1 MKKFL
6 SMLMAIMMV
15 VQLLPVSALAD
26 TSTSG
31 VTLVTAQ
38 EPASAFEVAQK
49 AIDDASHP
57 LLQVGAEVQEGPFA
71 TGEDFIYE
79 ITCVREPSPVYQ
91 ATHEG
96 MLPCFTEYKNAKVT
110 LTPPDGV
117 VFLITNPQG
126 GYDEVDGP
134 FTYTFNN
141 TLEATGSSSSFQIR
155 ARMKDNGT
163 AASGTDYGPLKKIEA
178 YAEVEVTDI
187 DLNETRT
194 LTLSTEKN
202 QIAVT
207 KDNGVWNKA
216 SNAWNVTKTAASDDG
231 FSKGVKVDGDKV
243 YFAYWIEAG
252 KKGASGGIT
261 STLSDYQV
269 NGVVNF
275 TRYIVT
281 DTLTHPKGIAN
292 GAVVQNVT
300 MEAYDKDG
308 NVAKT
313 VNSGEGTLSISSDY
327 VNHVQLSNGV
337 DTPYYTR
344 YKVTAV

>member
-26 TSTSG
+26 TSISG
-31 VTLVTAQ
+31 ATLVTAQ

-57 LLQVGAEVQEGPFA
+57 LMRVGAEVQKGPFA

-79 ITCVREPSPVYQ
+79 ISCVREPSPVYQ

-141 TLEATGSSSSFQIR
+141 TLESTGSSSSFQIR

-178 YAEVEVTDI
+178 YA
-187 DLNETRT
+187 
-194 LTLSTEKN
+194 
-202 QIAVT
+202 
-207 KDNGVWNKA
+207 
-216 SNAWNVTKTAASDDG
+216 
-231 FSKGVKVDGDKV
+231 
-243 YFAYWIEAG
+243 
-252 KKGASGGIT
+252 
-261 STLSDYQV
+261 
-269 NGVVNF
+269 
-275 TRYIVT
+275 
-281 DTLTHPKGIAN
+281 
-292 GAVVQNVT
+292 
-300 MEAYDKDG
+300 
-308 NVAKT
+308 
-313 VNSGEGTLSISSDY
+313 
-327 VNHVQLSNGV
+327 
-337 DTPYYTR
+337 
-344 YKVTAV
+344 

>member
-26 TSTSG
+26 TSISG
-31 VTLVTAQ
+31 TTLVTAQ

-57 LLQVGAEVQEGPFA
+57 LLRVGAAVQEGPFA

-79 ITCVREPSPVYQ
+79 ITYVREPSPTYQ

-96 MLPCFTEYKNAKVT
+96 TLPCFTEYKNAKVT

-134 FTYTFNN
+134 FTYTFNSAL
-141 TLEATGSSSSFQIR
+141 TATGTTGSFQIR

-163 AASGTDYGPLKKIEA
+163 AASGTKYGSLKKIEA

-194 LTLSTEKN
+194 LTLRKDDEHN

-207 KDNGVWNKA
+207 KDNGVSNKA
-216 SNAWNVTKTAASDDG
+216 SNEWNVTKTAASDNG
-231 FSKGVKVDGDKV
+231 FAKGVKVDGDKV

-252 KKGASGGIT
+252 KKGASGIT
-261 STLSDYQV
+261 STVSDYQV

-275 TRYIVT
+275 TDYAVT
-281 DTLTHPKGIAN
+281 DTLNHPKGIAN
-292 GAVVQNVT
+292 GAVV
-300 MEAYDKDG
+300 
-308 NVAKT
+308 
-313 VNSGEGTLSISSDY
+313 
-327 VNHVQLSNGV
+327 
-337 DTPYYTR
+337 
-344 YKVTAV
+344 